1 MPKKN
6 YPIII
11 TKCIIIF
18 FALSTIYGLVRL
30 KSFIEWLIFHSDV
43 TKIAILPQLT
53 ITMIIGG
60 GIVIIL
66 LYLLFTLLDNIQ
78 KRIIFEVVNIK
89 ILRAIVVLCLL
100 GGLVALVSSFYWI
113 AWLPV
118 AFVGCFLS
126 LIIWVIQ
133 SIIAEA
139 IVIKAENE
147 FTI

>member
-1 MPKKN
+1 M
-6 YPIII
+6 
-11 TKCIIIF
+11 
-18 FALSTIYGLVRL
+18 
-30 KSFIEWLIFHSDV
+30 

-53 ITMIIGG
+53 ITIIIGG
-60 GIVIIL
+60 GIIIIL